1 MPIVI
6 SNCIFHL
13 VNVIIIDVTHQLQPI
28 LDHIIVD
35 CKYVVSASRFDLSA
49 LTLSVTLVFVF
60 AFGVV
65 DTLDLPSLLHCY
77 IRSEVCFIN
86 ADYQH
91 ILANQ
96 LSHDA
101 SQPDAPIV
109 VEWIPVPGNRAVILN
124 MSEQVLDLEYHAN
137 SVIAWYFKVR
147 YLHFANVLFDLLNGQ
162 CMLAISLDTLA

>member
-1 MPIVI
+1 MVIVI
-6 SNCIFHL
+6 ANCIFAL
-13 VNVIIIDVTHQLQPI
+13 VKVIIINVIHQLQPI
-28 LDHIIVD
+28 LNHIIVD

-49 LTLSVTLVFVF
+49 LTLSVTLAFVF

-91 ILANQ
+91 ILAYQ

-101 SQPDAPIV
+101 SEPDASIV
-109 VEWIPVPGNRAVILN
+109 V
-124 MSEQVLDLEYHAN
+124 
-137 SVIAWYFKVR
+137 
-147 YLHFANVLFDLLNGQ
+147 
-162 CMLAISLDTLA
+162 